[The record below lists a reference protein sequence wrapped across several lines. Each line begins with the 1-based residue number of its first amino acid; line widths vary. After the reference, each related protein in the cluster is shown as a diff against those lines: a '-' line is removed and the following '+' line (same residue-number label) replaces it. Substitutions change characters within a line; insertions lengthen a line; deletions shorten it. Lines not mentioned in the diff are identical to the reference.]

1 MPSSRIPGLAL
12 ALVLGSASASFVVTE
27 GDGVVTGDGVS
38 SPGYPADYDAYLE
51 CTIFPESAGWLDV
64 VGWELEES
72 WWGSYCDDHLT
83 VNGVQY
89 CGEGVHAGPQGV
101 AVNPATEMTFV
112 ADYYNG
118 GHGGFDICLSST
130 FTSTLPPPT
139 ATPTIGPCDETATHF
154 SVTEGNCTACGNC
167 FYSPNHVT
175 GDHYHDTWHDCLIEP
190 LQSGYLDVQAFS
202 IEESSWYGCM

>member
-27 GDGVVTGDGVS
+27 GDCVVDGDCVS
-38 SPGYPADYDAYLE
+38 SPGYPAAYDAYLE

-72 WWGSYCDDHLT
+72 WWGNYCDDHLT

-101 AVNPATEMTFV
+101 AVNPATEITFV

-130 FTSTLPPPT
+130 FTSTEPPPT

-167 FYSPNHVT
+167 FYSPNHVQ
-175 GDHYHDTWHDCLIEP
+175 GGSYDHYHSCTISP
-190 LQSGYLDVQAFS
+190 LQSGYLDVEAFDL
-202 IEESSWYGCM
+202 EDGYSWYGCR